1 MCGFLQVAQQ
11 PPVATAST
19 PVATPDDPYTH
30 FYCIS
35 PDAPSNAVLY
45 WMGAYDAASVTFRLA
60 EAVGPFRLDM
70 GDTVYAPN
78 LQEDE
83 KGRCILWAWVQ
94 ERRSVGKY
102 DFAGCMASPRVL
114 LRRRGRLIQQPLPEL
129 ASVRFYPAACN
140 SGARFVF
147 RGFCSISP
155 FRL

>member
-1 MCGFLQVAQQ
+1 MG
-11 PPVATAST
+11 SY
-19 PVATPDDPYTH
+19 DPET
-30 FYCIS
+30 
-35 PDAPSNAVLY
+35 
-45 WMGAYDAASVTFRLA
+45 VTFRLA

-78 LQEDE
+78 LQEDA

-129 ASVRFYPAACN
+129 AQVPSVLCSRARCTSPCMPYVEYGNADQNAAY
-140 SGARFVF
+140 
-147 RGFCSISP
+147 ISLRKCVVSP
-155 FRL
+155 QYVLPNK